1 MSGSEGSGP
10 RCGASTLVGA
20 NPSGALRR
28 VSLAVRSFLLP
39 RTDEGGAAVLVGVS
53 GGADSLALAVT
64 AIDQCVRLGVPVH
77 TLTVDHAL
85 REGSAQEAARVATR
99 LADLGAL
106 AGWRTVDV
114 RGPGGPESSAR
125 DARRAALREQA
136 RSLLSRDRVRRVLV
150 LLGHTMDDQAE
161 TVLLR
166 LARGSGAG
174 SLRAMSPEVPEEGGL
189 TWCRPLLG
197 VRRRDT
203 RGACR
208 ELGLEW
214 VEDPGN
220 APDGPWRAAD
230 GTALRRSAVRAGAL
244 PALARALGED
254 PVPALARSA
263 RLLARDDDALGAAA
277 DRLLRCASVPDGP
290 VGPVVPGEGDPRR
303 RGGCGHREPGASP
316 ASGPPPGPECPA
328 PLLLDV
334 EVLAGAGPA
343 VLDRALHTALVRAGA
358 RPGDLSATHVG
369 AVSALVTHWHGQGP
383 LDRPGLLVGRR
394 TWGARAVL
402 ELTAPMRA

>member
-1 MSGSEGSGP
+1 MSGSEGPGTA
-10 RCGASTLVGA
+10 ASSLVGA

-39 RTDEGGAAVLVGVS
+39 RADEGGAAVLVGVS

-64 AIDQCVRLGVPVH
+64 AIDQCVRLGLPVH
-77 TLTVDHAL
+77 TLTVDHSL
-85 REGSAQEAARVATR
+85 REGSAQEAARVAAR

-203 RGACR
+203 REACR

-214 VEDPGN
+214 VEDPSN

-230 GTALRRSAVRAGAL
+230 GTALRRSAVRADAL

-277 DRLLRCASVPDGP
+277 DGLLRRASRPD
-290 VGPVVPGEGDPRR
+290 
-303 RGGCGHREPGASP
+303 
-316 ASGPPPGPECPA
+316 GPECPA
-328 PLLLDV
+328 SLLLDV

-383 LDRPGLLVGRR
+383 LDLPGLLVGRR